1 MCLNELVTTEHGEVR
16 CQVKLR
22 AAQALVT
29 AVENVSD
36 ALEITSEAHQV
47 QVCGNQ
53 VSVLAVAH

>member
-1 MCLNELVTTEHGEVR
+1 MSVCLNELVTMEHGEVR

-29 AVENVSD
+29 AAENVSD

-47 QVCGNQ
+47 QVGHIRAN
-53 VSVLAVAH
+53 LP